1 MLMDSSQIRPTFSLC
16 LSLISSKFSLPL
28 DSFSFFCG
36 SLDLPLGIKDQRNVL
51 VFTECPHESVRQMSI
66 SFIFSLTLLAPS
78 LNVRTAKATAV
89 LAIFRLFVCLGWI
102 FPYNTVQRFISVLS
116 VALRTLFSSSVLA
129 RSLMT
134 DLMVS
139 IVVCGKF
146 PVCL

>member
-1 MLMDSSQIRPTFSLC
+1 MSLSSQNTLMN
-16 LSLISSKFSLPL
+16 LP
-28 DSFSFFCG
+28 G
-36 SLDLPLGIKDQRNVL
+36 K
-51 VFTECPHESVRQMSI
+51 MSI

-89 LAIFRLFVCLGWI
+89 LAFVFFRLFVCLGWI

-116 VALRTLFSSSVLA
+116 AALRTLFSSSVLA

-146 PVCL
+146 LLRL